1 MLSRGS
7 LGRQRRF
14 ETKYYSLSSFQSL
27 VSFIPGAWYQWAC
40 APKSAGI
47 FSNMS
52 HNYRVYSCMLQQ
64 PWQDIDDLSA
74 IQSKEDLSAIQSAAG
89 AIQASQQQ
97 ERF

>member
-1 MLSRGS
+1 
-7 LGRQRRF
+7 
-14 ETKYYSLSSFQSL
+14 
-27 VSFIPGAWYQWAC
+27 
-40 APKSAGI
+40 
-47 FSNMS
+47 
-52 HNYRVYSCMLQQ
+52 MLQQ